1 MHELPELYWEYSPGI
16 AAVPSPIHSEFQL
29 TENSLKLVIVLLK
42 ASFSYENSDLNLQWG
57 KVQKRGASGF
67 QDEPV
72 LDKPCFYA

>member
-42 ASFSYENSDLNLQWG
+42 ASFSYENSDLNLQ
-57 KVQKRGASGF
+57 
-67 QDEPV
+67 
-72 LDKPCFYA
+72 